1 MGAAQRIVEPDD
13 GCSPIESLNFTT
25 NAGASAVLLRDTT
38 ADDFFAKLRAGT
50 LTASDL
56 NQVDGV

>member
-1 MGAAQRIVEPDD
+1 MMGVP
-13 GCSPIESLNFTT
+13 PIESLNFTT

-50 LTASDL
+50 LTTSDL
-56 NQVDGV
+56 NQIDGV

>member
-1 MGAAQRIVEPDD
+1 MGAARRLVESDD
-13 GCSPIESLNFTT
+13 GRPPDRVAEFTT

-50 LTASDL
+50 LTTADL